1 MANMMTNDGSTV
13 PRAVTRLPR
22 MPRSLYPIKIEMFT
36 ARMPGADWAM
46 ASRSIKSS
54 LEIQFRL
61 VTISFSIRGSIAASD
76 SEGTNFEKDAECF
89 KINIHLTYCSY
100 SLFLFLLFLYILFA
114 ALFTIFAGAHFEM
127 FLKHF
132 PEVFDIVESRQFGY
146 FGDRVLTGL

>member
-61 VTISFSIRGSIAASD
+61 VTISFSIRGTIA
-76 SEGTNFEKDAECF
+76 
-89 KINIHLTYCSY
+89 
-100 SLFLFLLFLYILFA
+100 
-114 ALFTIFAGAHFEM
+114 
-127 FLKHF
+127 
-132 PEVFDIVESRQFGY
+132 
-146 FGDRVLTGL
+146 

>member
-22 MPRSLYPIKIEMFT
+22 MPRSLYKDRNVYGKNAWGGLGYGKQIDKVILGNPVPFGYDFVFDQ
-36 ARMPGADWAM
+36 RHH
-46 ASRSIKSS
+46 
-54 LEIQFRL
+54 
-61 VTISFSIRGSIAASD
+61 SIAASD
-76 SEGTNFEKDAECF
+76 SEGTNLEKDAECF

-100 SLFLFLLFLYILFA
+100 SLFLFLLFLYILFS